1 MLEIRAKFD
10 KVERSRKPSKSC
22 WTSVRLLNESFF
34 DSTFISVF
42 RLPTWRHLW
51 IQSTLNRYD
60 GGKLLF
66 AWSVCVLRD
75 ILRNS
80 HPTSL
85 MMKINVEN
93 SRSWLQRANIRKK
106 LKLNFQIPANFM
118 FWPRVTN
125 STISFFLSSTFIT
138 FENRNEL
145 SPLDHPF
152 YPSSTLS
159 FLSLVCH
166 ITHNEKKIVSISTTD
181 WKDWRLCRC

>member
-51 IQSTLNRYD
+51 IQSTLNRND

-93 SRSWLQRANIRKK
+93 FKVVIAKSKHPKKVKIEFSNSSEFHVLTPSYKFDNFILIVIDLYYIRKSQWT
-106 LKLNFQIPANFM
+106 FPAR
-118 FWPRVTN
+118 P
-125 STISFFLSSTFIT
+125 
-138 FENRNEL
+138 
-145 SPLDHPF
+145 
-152 YPSSTLS
+152 S
-159 FLSLVCH
+159 FLSFVDVV
-166 ITHNEKKIVSISTTD
+166 VSFTRMSHYT
-181 WKDWRLCRC
+181 